1 MNDDNSTNQSS
12 QNSSAGI
19 FGMPMSI
26 PSDTQSDMSTTQN
39 TQTIPTT
46 DGKTQ
51 EEDDITSIGVT
62 FVDEQNE
69 TPVETNIFSQNSS
82 FKDKEE
88 EAVKSLI
95 QPETSSVSNP
105 IQQSNIP
112 QEIIS
117 NDVPTQELEDDFSKT
132 FSGSSFSST
141 QNQESSDDH
150 LKIEEEKLTRLHKEL
165 KEKAAAKKIVVKQ
178 RLEKL
183 RSEKESLGKELEEIK
198 EIEGIALKIEEKL
211 KALVSI
217 DGEIDSLELQAKE
230 ELQ

>member
-12 QNSSAGI
+12 QNSSIGI

-26 PSDTQSDMSTTQN
+26 PSDVQSNTSGVQN
-39 TQTIPTT
+39 TQPIASA
-46 DGKTQ
+46 DKKTQ
-51 EEDDITSIGVT
+51 EDDITSIGVT
-62 FVDEQNE
+62 FVDDQEE
-69 TPVETNIFSQNSS
+69 IPAETNIFSQNSS

-95 QPETSSVSNP
+95 QPEISSVSNP